1 MDFWREEDTITMKK
15 SLVLGSIFAICLG
28 FGHLAAAEE
37 ASQNE
42 KDLGTAAA
50 SVDQAGSQGEGQKMV
65 LSRLETTFNVDAARI
80 DSLRSQ
86 KLGYGEI
93 ATVLALAQ
101 NMSGG
106 ITDDNVNSI
115 LAMRTGPPHMGWG
128 EIARSLGEKLGAV
141 ISKVNEVAKGSHEG
155 IEKPERASRPE
166 KPEKPE
172 RPEKPEKPA
181 KP

>member
-1 MDFWREEDTITMKK
+1 MDFWSEEDTMKK

-101 NMSGG
+101 NMPGG

-115 LAMRTGPPHMGWG
+115 LAMRTGPAHMGWG

-166 KPEKPE
+166 KPEKSE